1 MEKLLTKFKSIK
13 PSEEFRQLSKAAIF
27 SSLQNQKTSL
37 FIFENFRSLF
47 SSRIALS
54 GVALAALLMAIFPIL
69 NNLRSP
75 ALTSNLDPEKLTNE
89 SKSLDIQI
97 QLSQAQYYED
107 SAKKIEVALAETS
120 DERGANFEKDLNA
133 LLEELTL

>member
-1 MEKLLTKFKSIK
+1 MEQLLTKFKSIK
-13 PSEEFRQLSKAAIF
+13 PNEEFRQLSKVAIL
-27 SSLQNQKTSL
+27 SSPQNTKTPLLVFGNLYSL
-37 FIFENFRSLF
+37 LSGK
-47 SSRIALS
+47 IALS
-54 GVALAALLMAIFPIL
+54 GIAFAALILAAFPIL
-69 NNLRSP
+69 NSFRSP

-120 DERGANFEKDLNA
+120 DEQGANFEKDLDA